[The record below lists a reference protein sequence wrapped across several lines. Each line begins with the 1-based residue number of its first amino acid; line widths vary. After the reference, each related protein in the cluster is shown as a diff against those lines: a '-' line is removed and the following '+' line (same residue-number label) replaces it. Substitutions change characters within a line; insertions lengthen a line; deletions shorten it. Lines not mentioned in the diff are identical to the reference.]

1 MEERYMNSFPR
12 VRRFNHIAAII
23 SGVLIVII
31 SLLCFLE
38 TIARNL
44 FSQPTSWTLDI
55 STYFLIWAFFLGSA
69 AAFQEKTHV
78 SVDFFRD
85 TIARLFGRI
94 WGRILAIAG
103 YLFSLVYILVLLVG
117 TIYLIKDALHLKK
130 LTLAV
135 IQIPVVYLYLA
146 MLLGSVLMI
155 VVVIFIILDLLNK
168 RDQYL

>member
-1 MEERYMNSFPR
+1 MEEKDMNSFSR
-12 VRRFNHIAAII
+12 VRRLNHFAAII
-23 SGVLIVII
+23 SGVMIVII

-85 TIARLFGRI
+85 MIARSFGRI

-103 YLFSLVYILVLLVG
+103 YLFSLGYILVLLVG
-117 TIYLIKDALHLKK
+117 TIYLIKDALNLKK

-146 MLLGSVLMI
+146 MLLGSFLMI

-168 RDQYL
+168 KDQYL

>member
-1 MEERYMNSFPR
+1 MNSFPR
-12 VRRFNHIAAII
+12 VRRINHIAAVV
-23 SGVLIVII
+23 SGILIFII

-55 STYFLIWAFFLGSA
+55 STYLLIWAFFLGSA

-85 TIARLFGRI
+85 MIAGLLGRL
-94 WGRILAIAG
+94 WGRILAVAG
-103 YLFSLVYILVLLVG
+103 YLFSLVYISILFVA
-117 TIYLIKDALHLKK
+117 TIYLIKDALDLQK

-146 MLLGSVLMI
+146 MLLGSIMMI
-155 VVVIFIILDLLNK
+155 VVVIFIILDLLHK

>member
-1 MEERYMNSFPR
+1 M
-12 VRRFNHIAAII
+12 
-23 SGVLIVII
+23 
-31 SLLCFLE
+31 
-38 TIARNL
+38 
-44 FSQPTSWTLDI
+44 
-55 STYFLIWAFFLGSA
+55 
-69 AAFQEKTHV
+69 
-78 SVDFFRD
+78 
-85 TIARLFGRI
+85 GRI

-117 TIYLIKDALHLKK
+117 TIYLIKDALDLKK

-155 VVVIFIILDLLNK
+155 VVVIFIILDLLHK